1 MHAWV
6 SMKQTKIKRI
16 LASNYH
22 KVLCFNKKPKRSI
35 HVHCHFSSCLYFKNG
50 KRLNLFTKK
59 GRNILIFLI
68 KYWLQNLVKIRTL
81 FMGGRVLI
89 DNIRK

>member
-1 MHAWV
+1 MYII
-6 SMKQTKIKRI
+6 T
-16 LASNYH
+16 LALVFTSR
-22 KVLCFNKKPKRSI
+22 K
-35 HVHCHFSSCLYFKNG
+35 G

-81 FMGGRVLI
+81 SMGGRVLI
-89 DNIRK
+89 DNICK